1 MLSKLSIKQKL
12 ILIMLIPLFV
22 VILLAA
28 KLAVDSFSSSRNLQS
43 LDKVVILSIK
53 IGNLVH
59 ETQKERGMTAG
70 FLGSKGE
77 KFSSELPTQR
87 SVVDEKLKELNGF
100 LNTFDK
106 TAYSEEFLE
115 NLNSGLK
122 KLQDISNIRSGVSAF
137 NINASVAIDYYT
149 DTNRLL
155 LNVIGTITKLSNSAK
170 VSQELVSYMNFLLS
184 KERAGIERA
193 VGTNTFAKNSFGE
206 GMKAKFYTL
215 VAEQNAYMDAFLK
228 VSSLEMADFY
238 KKTFQGES
246 ISEVEKMRKVA
257 LYSDIDSNFSID
269 ANYWFKQMTEKINI
283 LKKIEEHISQSLINT
298 IEKEMDIASHNM
310 IVYGLL
316 SAFGVALT
324 MILARTIAFTIL
336 IDVDSV
342 KRGVENFFA
351 FINFEKDDIELI
363 KVNSNDE
370 LGMMSRIINKNI
382 EDTKANIQKDR
393 ALIAD
398 TIRVANQINKGY
410 LDSKIELGSNNPSLN
425 ELKDIINQM
434 LGTLN
439 SNISNILKVLTSYS
453 KLDFRPKLPENNLEG
468 IIKELEKDVN
478 ILGEVITQ
486 TLMENKR
493 TGIVLSSN
501 ANTLTQNMQGIAS
514 AANSQ
519 AASLEE
525 TAASLEEITSNITN
539 NTQTAIKMANFGNKV
554 KESITLGQELANKTV
569 LSMEDINSQTTAISE
584 AITIIDQIAFQTNI
598 LSLNAAVEAATA
610 GEAGKGFAVV
620 AGEVRT
626 LASRSAEAA
635 KQIKELV
642 QNAQIKTQEGKDIA
656 SDMIDGY
663 SELNKNISTTLE
675 LIENVTTA
683 SKEQSAG
690 MVQINDAVNNLDQIT
705 QINAQ
710 NASQA
715 NEIAQK
721 TLEISNT
728 IITQADAK
736 EFNGKNSF

>member
-12 ILIMLIPLFV
+12 ILIMLIPLTV

-28 KLAVDSFSSSRNLQS
+28 KLAVDSFSTSKNLRA
-43 LDKVVILSIK
+43 LDNVVILSVK
-53 IGNLVH
+53 IGDLVH

-70 FLGSKGE
+70 FLGSNGD
-77 KFSSELPTQR
+77 KFKTELPTQR
-87 SVVDEKLKELNGF
+87 LAVNDKLNELNGF
-100 LNTFDK
+100 LNTFNKD
-106 TAYSEEFLE
+106 AYSLEFLE
-115 NLNSGLK
+115 NLNNSLK
-122 KLQDISNIRSGVSAF
+122 KLQDLNTTRNGVDTLS
-137 NINASVAIDYYT
+137 INANIAIGYYT
-149 DTNRLL
+149 DTNTSL
-155 LNVIGTITKLSNSAK
+155 LNTIGTITKLSNSSK

-206 GMKAKFYTL
+206 GMKARLYTL
-215 VAEQNAYMDAFLK
+215 VAEQNAYMDSFLK
-228 VSSLEMADFY
+228 VAPFEIVEFY
-238 KKTFQGES
+238 KTNFQGEA
-246 ISEVEKMRKVA
+246 IDEIQKMRKTL
-257 LYSDIDSNFSID
+257 LYSNIESNFGVD
-269 ANYWFKQMTEKINI
+269 ANYWFKEMTDKINI
-283 LKKIEEHISQSLINT
+283 LKKIEDYISTNLIKT
-298 IEKEMDIASHNM
+298 IDEEMAEANRNM
-310 IVYGLL
+310 IIFGLL
-316 SAFGVALT
+316 SALGIALT

-363 KVNSNDE
+363 KINSNDE
-370 LGMMSRIINKNI
+370 LGMMSKIINKNI
-382 EDTKANIQKDR
+382 EETKANIQKDR

-425 ELKDIINQM
+425 ELKDIINEM

-453 KLDFRPKLPENNLEG
+453 KLDFRPKLADNDLEG
-468 IIKELEKDVN
+468 LIKELEKDVN
-478 ILGEVITQ
+478 ILGDVITQ

-493 TGIVLSSN
+493 IGVTLSSN
-501 ANTLTQNMQGIAS
+501 AQILTKNMEGIAH

-519 AASLEE
+519 ATSLEE

-539 NTQTAIKMANFGNKV
+539 NTQTTIKMAGFGNEV
-554 KESITLGQELANKTV
+554 KKSITLGQELANKTA
-569 LSMEDINSQTTAISE
+569 LSMEEINAQTTAITE

-620 AGEVRT
+620 AQEVRT

-635 KQIKELV
+635 KQIKDLV
-642 QNAQIKTQEGKDIA
+642 ENAQRKTKEGKDIA
-656 SDMIDGY
+656 SNMIEGY
-663 SELNKNISTTLE
+663 SELNKNISITLE
-675 LIENVTTA
+675 LIDNVTTA
-683 SKEQSAG
+683 SKEQSSG
-690 MVQINDAVNNLDQIT
+690 IVQINDAVNNLDKIT

-715 NEIAQK
+715 NEIAQE

-728 IITQADAK
+728 IISQADAK